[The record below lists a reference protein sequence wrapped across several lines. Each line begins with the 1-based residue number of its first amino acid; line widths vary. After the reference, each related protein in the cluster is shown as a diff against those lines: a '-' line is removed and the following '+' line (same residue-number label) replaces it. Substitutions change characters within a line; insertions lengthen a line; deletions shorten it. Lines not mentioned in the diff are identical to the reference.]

1 MATIYNVYN
10 AKKQQL
16 NSTKLHNL
24 FKFFSDNYSGVVNY
38 KIKENEIIH
47 EYDTDAKMNSVV
59 SINTDNNNVIIQAS
73 SMSMILGGMLF
84 TMSHP
89 EGDDTDVFCGPYEL
103 TNEYNL
109 IGLIVDLDSIQENES
124 NTIIHNRL
132 HDSDFIPYSNNNS
145 NIPNFGF
152 YRVKGFDIAQN
163 SEGLYT
169 ITKKSGYYVDS
180 QDWSNGYRFNA
191 IKINN
196 INISDTSQR
205 SGYLIPVAAKINN
218 NGCVRLLECHSK
230 SSLEEF
236 LTFSAIEKLK
246 RDLDD
251 EYVHRSG
258 SVEGHDDYGR
268 IGALKIE
275 GNHLKT
281 STTSINSNILNLD
294 FKTINLNEID
304 HGVVSAGEPLV
315 IDGSNKLVPVKFLDI
330 SQGGTNANNRA
341 EAKINLGITYGS
353 DVPSDDVGIDGDI
366 FFKIIG

>member
-230 SSLEEF
+230 ASFEEF
-236 LTFSAIEKLK
+236 LTAAEVAKLK
-246 RDLDD
+246 QNLD
-251 EYVHRSG
+251 EKYVHRTG
-258 SVEGHDDYGR
+258 SVEEHPSYGK
-268 IGALKIE
+268 IGTLNVTD
-275 GNHLKT
+275 NHL
-281 STTSINSNILNLD
+281 SGYGSNDVLYIDLQ
-294 FKTINLNEID
+294 KINL
-304 HGVVSAGEPLV
+304 AGIINNASDVKNGFAVV
-315 IDGSNKLVPVKFLDI
+315 IDKDSGEVSSVNCLQI
-330 SQGGTNANNRA
+330 NQGGTGSGNKVGAR
-341 EAKINLGITYGS
+341 ENLGITSGAV
-353 DVPSDDVGIDGDI
+353 VPADSTGQNGDI
-366 FFKIIG
+366 FLKIIE